1 MDFLNKVID
10 LNLKFSIKMKIIA
23 PVVLLVIS
31 SLIILKTSNIEKSY
45 LFESQLKWALLGAI
59 LFFMIF
65 YVKIDFLYKN
75 SGLWKFSSF
84 FGYSEYST
92 LKSYIFANF

>member
-45 LFESQLKWALLGAI
+45 LFESQLKWALLGVHRKASNI
-59 LFFMIF
+59 GTW
-65 YVKIDFLYKN
+65 DE
-75 SGLWKFSSF
+75 SGRYPL
-84 FGYSEYST
+84 
-92 LKSYIFANF
+92 I